1 LNEIPAFHGVR
12 LPPLFHIAI
21 KSLSRQ
27 FRGGVLH
34 NKRVPGLPVTQRVL
48 ICGAV
53 FLAGNLAVAETNAPQ
68 LPDGPGK
75 ATMEK
80 ICSGC
85 HAPEIVLGRHETEDG
100 WTQIVSDM
108 VNKGA
113 NGTDEEFNTI
123 IDYLAKNFP
132 AKPSSQ
138 SKSNDSDAK
147 NR

>member
-1 LNEIPAFHGVR
+1 VLGLAITRRTLIFGS
-12 LPPLFHIAI
+12 LFLTSNLVFAGTN
-21 KSLSRQ
+21 SL
-27 FRGGVLH
+27 
-34 NKRVPGLPVTQRVL
+34 K
-48 ICGAV
+48 
-53 FLAGNLAVAETNAPQ
+53 

-113 NGTDEEFNTI
+113 NGTDDEFNTI

-132 AKPSSQ
+132 ARANSQ
-138 SKSNDSDAK
+138 SKSK
-147 NR
+147 NAGGKN